1 MIAKPFRRAF
11 TKNDSYS
18 SHMGRNRRSADSEST
33 SVESFDITSAPKRL
47 STDLAAR
54 QRRYLISM
62 IIRTVCFLLTVVLPS
77 PYRWFALAGAMV
89 LPYVAV
95 VVANAGRE
103 TIIPGANLLTKR
115 PRGIE

>member
-1 MIAKPFRRAF
+1 MRAEKKS
-11 TKNDSYS
+11 KNI
-18 SHMGRNRRSADSEST
+18 EQ
-33 SVESFDITSAPKRL
+33 ESFSITSAPKSL
-47 STDLAAR
+47 KSDLASR

-62 IIRTVCFLLTVVLPS
+62 IIRTLCFLLTVVLPS
-77 PYRWFALAGAMV
+77 PYRWFALAGAMF

-103 TIIPGANLLTKR
+103 TVLPGANILSKK